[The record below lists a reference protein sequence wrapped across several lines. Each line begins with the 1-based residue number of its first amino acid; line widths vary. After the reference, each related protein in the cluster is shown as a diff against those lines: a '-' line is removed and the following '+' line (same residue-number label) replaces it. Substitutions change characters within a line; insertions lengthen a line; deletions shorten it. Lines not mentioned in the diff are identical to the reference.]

1 MQRGRRIAFDYGDV
15 RIGVAVCDP
24 DGIVC
29 TPLPA
34 LKAQNEALP
43 DAIRNLLDEYLP
55 IYLVVGEPRHLS
67 GHESAKMDSV
77 ARFVETLQLLT
88 DLPIRMVD
96 ERLSTVSARVK
107 LRSAGKDSRSSKEFI
122 DSAAAAEILMAA
134 IDQDRLEDRSL

>member
-1 MQRGRRIAFDYGDV
+1 MQRGRRIAFDYGDM
-15 RIGVAVCDP
+15 RIGVAVCDS

-34 LKAQNEALP
+34 LKAQDEALLN
-43 DAIRNLLDEYLP
+43 AIRNLLDEYLP

-77 ARFVETLQLLT
+77 ARFVETLQIIT

-96 ERLSTVSARVK
+96 ERLSTVSASVK

-134 IDQDRLEDRSL
+134 VDQDRLEDRPL